1 MKRENA
7 NIDAGWDSSGESR
20 VLDQLMTKEGSPA
33 VGGYDDKLRAAFGLP
48 QKQFGFDAMPGG
60 RSNTQ
65 SIPHAKGSKG
75 LLRWVTANGHPIF
88 IWGSLK
94 ALTKVCYISLS
105 MATLILTTTTTAVTQ
120 GTPLFDQEHITIAG
134 RTWGVENANQP
145 WSTNELGPNDFR
157 FELRSGDIWP
167 NPGGFTER
175 TEIFGAYWE
184 IYGGY
189 LIPPGTT
196 VSVCYDFML
205 EPGDAN
211 IAPWLV
217 IGQWHSDFNPAITQP
232 VHPPLAIYMFG
243 NDQIQIGGVYAA
255 TGSTDE
261 TDLTLYADPNPL
273 ERGRFYSLKI
283 VANFQNDET
292 GFAQVWRDGIQIVD
306 YSGPLG
312 YGQAVYWKEGIYR
325 YPTNQT
331 IAARYQNTIL
341 TSDLCFAEGMPVL
354 RLDDYGNPVFL
365 LVPCNDG
372 AATVVAPERPDTV
385 RVLRELR

>member
-1 MKRENA
+1 MLDRQM
-7 NIDAGWDSSGESR
+7 IDG
-20 VLDQLMTKEGSPA
+20 LFPA
-33 VGGYDDKLRAAFGLP
+33 DLPEPQVWQEYYPERGLP
-48 QKQFGFDAMPGG
+48 PG
-60 RSNTQ
+60 
-65 SIPHAKGSKG
+65 A
-75 LLRWVTANGHPIF
+75 LVTRFSPSPTGH
-88 IWGSLK
+88 L
-94 ALTKVCYISLS
+94 
-105 MATLILTTTTTAVTQ
+105 
-120 GTPLFDQEHITIAG
+120 H
-134 RTWGVENANQP
+134 
-145 WSTNELGPNDFR
+145 
-157 FELRSGDIWP
+157 
-167 NPGGFTER
+167 
-175 TEIFGAYWE
+175 
-184 IYGGY
+184 
-189 LIPPGTT
+189 
-196 VSVCYDFML
+196 
-205 EPGDAN
+205 
-211 IAPWLV
+211 
-217 IGQWHSDFNPAITQP
+217 
-232 VHPPLAIYMFG
+232 
-243 NDQIQIGGVYAA
+243 IGGVYAA